1 MWLLLSYILKTAI
14 TICKFGNVADLFVVQ
29 TSTTGMSNT
38 DDRVPNTLDW
48 VLLYY
53 FGVLEYQ
60 FLELWN
66 MK

>member
-1 MWLLLSYILKTAI
+1 MWLLLSYILKIAI
-14 TICKFGNVADLFVVQ
+14 AICRFGNVADLFVVQ